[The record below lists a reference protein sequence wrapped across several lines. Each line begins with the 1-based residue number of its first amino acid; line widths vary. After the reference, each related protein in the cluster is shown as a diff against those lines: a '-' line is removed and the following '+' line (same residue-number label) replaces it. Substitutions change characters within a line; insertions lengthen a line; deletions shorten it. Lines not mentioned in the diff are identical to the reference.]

1 MKNSGT
7 SPQTHPELPRE
18 QGYVAW
24 AIECLHKMIERTR
37 SLPDSAADRMSQLAL
52 ERTMHSRVNQLL
64 GSETEILFGR
74 LDMNSDETFYVG
86 KSHVDGESLSDTP
99 AVVDWRTDLGEC
111 FYQATRSNPAG
122 VGRRRTITVKRTTVL
137 GLSDEMLTAG
147 FEPPALPLEIPD
159 PPVPPQVE
167 TPPRAGLAPA
177 AAPAVP
183 TPTEAEPAAAPSER
197 APSVAEEP
205 AASPPQAPL
214 AAALRAVPGDDQEA
228 GPPAAANPF
237 EDLADEAAALSQLEP
252 ESLND
257 IVAAEYE
264 LRASDL
270 LLDELERERSGSM
283 GEIVATIQADQDRL
297 IRADPETPLAIQ
309 GGPGTGKTVVALHR
323 AAWVLYQQRDRMMEP
338 SVLIVGP
345 NPNFLEYTRGV
356 LPALGELATVQATVD
371 ELAVQGLTS
380 ADRLRVRPRREESPQ
395 AERLKGDPRLCE
407 VIALAVWS
415 HVAPEPIEVGFGR
428 FSLRLSLEEVQDIIE
443 SCWFGRVPYGEA
455 RREVAQRISGALG
468 QELTRR
474 GGAAATTAD
483 TLSQLEIQV
492 RRSLADGGVMSRMFP
507 PVAPRTVVRQLYVD
521 EGFRDRVADELD
533 ASERAVLASGVAV
546 SKKGKVRYEWSA
558 ADLPLLDEAAVVIAG
573 PPQRFAHV
581 VIDEAQDLSPMQWR
595 VIRRR
600 SVGKSAT
607 IAGDLAQATTA
618 WSPTSWDDV
627 ASWGGYGDSIDVS
640 HLRLGYR
647 VPQPIMAYAGR
658 LLSRAAPGLDQTQS
672 FRPGSDPVV
681 VATDRR
687 ELLDTVMR
695 EVRKNRRLAGS
706 LAVICDPD
714 TERRLRAKLEAAADG
729 VADVSLVVDVQSK
742 GLEYDRI
749 IVVEPARI
757 ARGGDS
763 GLRRLYVCLTRATK
777 QLTVV
782 HAAPLPAELGPPPD
796 WRQRDSTARLRH
808 QVRDSR
814 LKGAT
819 GTKEWRS
826 HVAEEYPQAYRR
838 WSAEED
844 AQLTREVA
852 DGRTVAEI
860 AEIHQRRTG
869 GISSRIR
876 KLGLNP
882 PPQ

>member
-1 MKNSGT
+1 MRDSGT
-7 SPQTHPELPRE
+7 SPDSHPELPLE

-24 AIECLHKMIERTR
+24 AVECLHKMIERTR
-37 SLPDSAADRMSQLAL
+37 ALPDSAADRMSQLAL
-52 ERTMHSRVNQLL
+52 ERNMQSRLHQLL
-64 GSETEILFGR
+64 GSENEILFGR

-122 VGRRRTITVKRTTVL
+122 VGRRRTIKVKRTTVL
-137 GLSDEMLTAG
+137 GLSDELLIDG
-147 FEPPALPLEIPD
+147 FEPPMLPLEIPD
-159 PPVPPQVE
+159 PPEPPRVE
-167 TPPRAGLAPA
+167 APPRAGLAPA
-177 AAPAVP
+177 EVEPADAPA
-183 TPTEAEPAAAPSER
+183 ELAPAG
-197 APSVAEEP
+197 AEEP
-205 AASPPQAPL
+205 AAPLPEAQL
-214 AAALRAVPGDDQEA
+214 AAALSASAEDDQAAAVPVD
-228 GPPAAANPF
+228 ANPF
-237 EDLADEAAALSQLEP
+237 EDLADEAEALSQAEP
-252 ESLND
+252 ESLSD
-257 IVAAEYE
+257 VVAAEYE

-297 IRADPETPLAIQ
+297 IRADPETPLVIQ

-323 AAWVLYQQRDRMMEP
+323 AAWVLYQQRDRMMES

-345 NPNFLEYTRGV
+345 NPNFLEYIRGV

-380 ADRLRVRPRREESPQ
+380 ADRVRVRPRRESSQEEQ
-395 AERLKGDPRLCE
+395 RVKGDPRLCE
-407 VIALAVWS
+407 AVALAVWS

-428 FSLRLSLEEVQDIIE
+428 FSLRLSLEQVQDIIE
-443 SCWFGRVPYGEA
+443 ACWFARVPYAEA

-483 TLSQLEIQV
+483 MLSQLEVHV
-492 RRSLADGGVMSRMFP
+492 RRTLAEAGVMSRMFP
-507 PVAPRTVVRQLYVD
+507 SVAPRTVIRQLYVD
-521 EGFRDRVADELD
+521 QEFRDRVVDELD
-533 ASERAVLASGVAV
+533 ASERAVLGSGVAV

-558 ADLPLLDEAAVVIAG
+558 EDLPLLDEAAVVIAG

-581 VIDEAQDLSPMQWR
+581 VVDEAQDLSPMQWR

-607 IAGDLAQATTA
+607 IAGDLAQATSA

-627 ASWGGYGDSIDVS
+627 ASWAGYGDAIDVS

-647 VPQPIMAYAGR
+647 VPQPIMEYAGR
-658 LLSRAAPGLDQTQS
+658 LLSRVAPGLDQTQS
-672 FRPGSDPVV
+672 FRPGSDPIIVS
-681 VATDRR
+681 TTRQ
-687 ELLDTVMR
+687 ELLD
-695 EVRKNRRLAGS
+695 EAVRSVRDARDQPGS

-714 TERRLRAKLEAAADG
+714 TERRLRARFDAADDLSH
-729 VADVSLVVDVQSK
+729 VALVVDVQSK
-742 GLEYDRI
+742 GLEYDRT
-749 IVVEPARI
+749 IVIEPARI
-757 ARGGDS
+757 ARGGDI

-777 QLTVV
+777 QLTVI
-782 HAAPLPAELGPPPD
+782 HADPLPTELGVPAD
-796 WRQRDSTARLRH
+796 WRQRDSAARLRQ
-808 QVRDSR
+808 QVRDGR

-826 HVAEEYPQAYRR
+826 HVAQEYPQAYRR
-838 WSAEED
+838 WTAEED
-844 AQLTREVA
+844 AQLAREVA
-852 DGRTVAEI
+852 EGRTVAEI
-860 AEIHQRRTG
+860 AELHQRRPG
-869 GISSRIR
+869 GISSRIH
-876 KLGLNP
+876 KLGLTSRP
-882 PPQ
+882 